1 MPRRWM
7 KPFGQPPAHQTGEQH
22 DARART
28 ALDDLPFEE
37 MVRRIGSKAHVSA
50 DDLAYVLGRANQI
63 QGERPTAGGTTEP
76 HHRCE
81 NLIAGEDVFHAALH
95 ALCGRSGQ
103 GVEPLRELLAECWN
117 ATIDERA
124 RWVSGAV
131 RAGFARPQP
140 SGPSDG
146 QDSRRFWEWVAAR
159 GAGGRGVGVPSQAHN
174 ERAIAPR
181 PNAAAHTSA
190 RSDWG
195 VPGSASLAQDRAG
208 NDEDR
213 ER

>member
-1 MPRRWM
+1 MPHWWM
-7 KPFGQPPAHQTGEQH
+7 KPFGQPLAHQTGEQH

-28 ALDDLPFEE
+28 VLDDLPFEE
-37 MVRRIGSKAHVSA
+37 LVRRIGSKAQVSA

-63 QGERPTAGGTTEP
+63 QGEHPTAGGTADP
-76 HHRCE
+76 RHRCE
-81 NLIAGEDVFHAALH
+81 NLIAAEDVFYAALH
-95 ALCGRSGQ
+95 ALRGRSGR
-103 GVEPLRELLAECWN
+103 GVESLRELLAERWN

-124 RWVSGAV
+124 GWAPDAV

-140 SGPSDG
+140 SAPSDG

-159 GAGGRGVGVPSQAHN
+159 GTGGRRVGVPSQAHN